1 MSPDPKSSLLQ
12 KSRQSCKL
20 PVCKVRAIG
29 LIYPHNVFLIFLH
42 ISRTQEPICCVTRG
56 LRGGVE
62 STLFACVWSRLASI
76 KTHFFSRSLLQATVK
91 RADDALDFCTLSPYI
106 SIPTAFLT
114 HQYRPVILLLVLDGE
129 SHFLLVVF
137 HDV

>member
-1 MSPDPKSSLLQ
+1 MSPDPKSSLRQ
-12 KSRQSCKL
+12 KSRRSCKL
-20 PVCKVRAIG
+20 PVCKVCTIG
-29 LIYPHNVFLIFLH
+29 LTYPHNGFLIFLY

-62 STLFACVWSRLASI
+62 SALFACVWSSLASI
-76 KTHFFSRSLLQATVK
+76 KTHFFSRPLLQATVK

-106 SIPTAFLT
+106 SIPNAFLMR
-114 HQYRPVILLLVLDGE
+114 QFRSVILLLVLDGE